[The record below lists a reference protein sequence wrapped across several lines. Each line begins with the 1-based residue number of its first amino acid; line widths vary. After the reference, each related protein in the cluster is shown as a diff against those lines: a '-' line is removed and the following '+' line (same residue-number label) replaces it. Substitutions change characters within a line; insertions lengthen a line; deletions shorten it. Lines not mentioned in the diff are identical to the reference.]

1 MMRLATTV
9 LVFVLLCGAPPA
21 ATSQQQQSHPATADK
36 TAAKPA
42 KAAAGDSARESTS
55 PSADGQTPKKKNA
68 DDNPFPEEQSKSAAK
83 GVEAGQTPA
92 VPTDLAG
99 DSPATDASGHPSDGK
114 EGTSSDEGVSSS
126 RTRLEGLDDA
136 DPDLSRKGRTTVA
149 EPVHNPKLSSDDV
162 AIGKMYFQSEN
173 YRGAY
178 VRYRE
183 ALSLDPENADAAFGV
198 AEAACKLSQLEEAR
212 QNYKLCVD
220 LDPDGPRAKAA
231 RKALA
236 TLASKVSR

>member
-1 MMRLATTV
+1 MMPLATTV
-9 LVFVLLCGAPPA
+9 FVFVLLSGGPSGVR
-21 ATSQQQQSHPATADK
+21 SQEQSHPATADK
-36 TAAKPA
+36 TASKPA
-42 KAAAGDSARESTS
+42 KADAGEPAREGPST
-55 PSADGQTPKKKNA
+55 SADGQAPKKTNA
-68 DDNPFPEEQSKSAAK
+68 DDNPFPQEQSQSAAK

-99 DSPATDASGHPSDGK
+99 DSSSTDASGHPSDGK
-114 EGTSSDEGVSSS
+114 DGTSSDEGVSSS
-126 RTRLEGLDDA
+126 RTRLEGLDDT
-136 DPDLSRKGRTTVA
+136 DPDVSRKVKTTVA
-149 EPVHNPKLSSDDV
+149 EPVHNPKLSSEDV

-178 VRYRE
+178 IRYRE

-198 AEAACKLSQLEEAR
+198 AETARKLNQPDEAR

-220 LDPDGPRAKAA
+220 LDPDGPRAKTA

-236 TLASKVSR
+236 TLASRGSR